1 VTYLAGQP
9 KLTRQRLRELFNY
22 RFILQQIV
30 LNPPT
35 YPNFLRFLRLLK
47 IPLLDTEMTFS
58 VTRDRGMFEW
68 AGDGLGALFCQIGN
82 LCVECN
88 LEWPVLRLA
97 SILVSTA

>member
-1 VTYLAGQP
+1 MLAAHIGSSLTPQWLR
-9 KLTRQRLRELFNY
+9 KLITFGP
-22 RFILQQIV
+22 ISCQIV

-82 LCVECN
+82 LCVA
-88 LEWPVLRLA
+88 VVSA
-97 SILVSTA
+97 SLS